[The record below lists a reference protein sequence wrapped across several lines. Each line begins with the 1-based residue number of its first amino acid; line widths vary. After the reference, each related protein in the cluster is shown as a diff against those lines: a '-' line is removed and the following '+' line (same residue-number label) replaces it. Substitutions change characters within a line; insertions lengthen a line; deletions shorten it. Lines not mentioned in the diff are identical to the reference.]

1 MLREKAEKIVK
12 AIFAG
17 VTMALCVAAINPT
30 VQIHAGMRT
39 ENNSPASAT
48 VLQLNTEMRGVTRT
62 KGVWN
67 WYQFT
72 VPEKGWSQ
80 ISLQKGS
87 DNPKNAKW
95 RIYLQDDE
103 FNELIDVTAY
113 RYTSYRIGLAPG
125 KYYIKIVP
133 VLGAGDRDTYSLK
146 VNYGK
151 SAAWETEKY
160 YRKKSIN
167 YPNIVMP
174 NQECTGNLY
183 CSSDND
189 WYRFKMDGV
198 NGAILRFEADGYI
211 SEPSK
216 WKVEFYNARTREKL
230 KSVQISQS
238 GEIYKNSYNNTQI
251 VTGKRFLKVAQCDGD
266 IIVRVS
272 KQLSKAVGQVYHLEL
287 TPTLGSTSVKASSS
301 LSKVYLQ
308 WKQVN
313 GATEYDIYR
322 STSSKSGYSK
332 INTVTGYNNYTDSNV
347 VKNKTYYYKVVAV
360 RNGVAAVPSAYVRI
374 KVR

>member
-1 MLREKAEKIVK
+1 
-12 AIFAG
+12 
-17 VTMALCVAAINPT
+17 
-30 VQIHAGMRT
+30 
-39 ENNSPASAT
+39 
-48 VLQLNTEMRGVTRT
+48 
-62 KGVWN
+62 
-67 WYQFT
+67 
-72 VPEKGWSQ
+72 
-80 ISLQKGS
+80 
-87 DNPKNAKW
+87 
-95 RIYLQDDE
+95 
-103 FNELIDVTAY
+103 
-113 RYTSYRIGLAPG
+113 
-125 KYYIKIVP
+125 
-133 VLGAGDRDTYSLK
+133 
-146 VNYGK
+146 
-151 SAAWETEKY
+151 
-160 YRKKSIN
+160 
-167 YPNIVMP
+167 
-174 NQECTGNLY
+174 
-183 CSSDND
+183 
-189 WYRFKMDGV
+189 MDGT

-216 WKVEFYNARTREKL
+216 WRVEFYNARTRKKL

-238 GEIYKNSYNNTQI
+238 GEIYKNSYNSTQI
-251 VTGKRFLKVAQCDGD
+251 VTGKRFLKVLQCDGD

-272 KQLSKAVGQVYHLEL
+272 EQLSKAVGQVYHLEL
-287 TPTLGSTSVKASSS
+287 TPTLGSTSVKARSS

>member
-17 VTMALCVAAINPT
+17 VTMALCVAAINPA
-30 VQIHAGMRT
+30 VQVHAGMRT

-146 VNYGK
+146 VNYGE

-160 YRKKSIN
+160 YRKKSIK

-183 CSSDND
+183 CSSDSD
-189 WYRFKMDGV
+189 WYRFKMDGI
-198 NGAILRFEADGYI
+198 NGAILRFEADGFI

-216 WKVEFYNARTREKL
+216 WKVEFYNARTKKKL

-238 GEIYKNSYNNTQI
+238 GEIYKNSYNSTQI

-287 TPTLGSTSVKASSS
+287 TPTLGSTSVTASSS
-301 LSKVYLQ
+301 LSRVYLQ

-360 RNGVAAVPSAYVRI
+360 RNGVAADPSAYVRI